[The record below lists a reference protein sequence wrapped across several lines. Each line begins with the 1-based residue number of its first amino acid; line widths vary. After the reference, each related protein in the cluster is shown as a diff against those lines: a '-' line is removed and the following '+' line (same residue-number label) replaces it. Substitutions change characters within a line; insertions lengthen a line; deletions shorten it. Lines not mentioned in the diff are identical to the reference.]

1 MFKERLNTT
10 HTQLYSMCCILT
22 IMNIGVLGPKGSYS
36 DKAAHLWLAK
46 EHASYPL
53 LKDITIQYCDDIID
67 TFDSVVTNAV
77 DTGIVPVEN
86 SIEGS
91 VGVTLDMLMEHE
103 IQIIGEIVVP
113 IEHCLLS
120 KGNIKDIRVILSHPQ
135 ALGQCRQFIKIH
147 FPHAEIRTTGSTS
160 HAAKLATEFEEMAA
174 IASRESA
181 IMYGLNLLLCN
192 VQDYNSNHTRFIVF
206 RKKHENDD
214 LAWKTTDGSVAGSD
228 DIAKSGLLHRTS
240 IIVYLDR
247 DRPGALYD
255 LLGEFAIRNI
265 NLTRIESR
273 PSKRILG
280 DYVFYIDFSGNIS
293 DTIIKDA
300 LNSILPKAGMMK
312 VLGSYEMI

>member
-1 MFKERLNTT
+1 M
-10 HTQLYSMCCILT
+10 I
-22 IMNIGVLGPKGSYS
+22 IGVLGPRGSYS
-36 DKAAHLWLAK
+36 DKAAHLWLTQ
-46 EHASYPL
+46 ERIFYPL
-53 LKDITIQYCDDIID
+53 SKDISIKYCDDIID
-67 TFDSVVTNAV
+67 TFDSVVTNTS
-77 DTGIVPVEN
+77 DIGIVPVEN

-91 VGVTLDMLMEHE
+91 VGVTLDLLMEHD
-103 IQIIGEIVVP
+103 IRIIGEVVVP

-120 KGNIKDIRVILSHPQ
+120 KGKLEDIRVILSHPQ
-135 ALGQCRQFIKIH
+135 ALGQCRQFIKDH

-181 IMYGLNLLLCN
+181 TMYGLNVLLCN
-192 VQDYNSNHTRFIVF
+192 IQDCNSNHTRFIVF
-206 RKKHENDD
+206 RKKHEDDD
-214 LAWKTTDGSVAGSD
+214 LAWKTINGSAAKPAD
-228 DIAKSGLLHRTS
+228 TAKSDRPHRTS

-255 LLGEFAIRNI
+255 LLGEFASRKV

-280 DYVFYIDFSGNIS
+280 DYVFYIDFAGNIS

-312 VLGSYEMI
+312 VLGSYEMM

>member
-1 MFKERLNTT
+1 M
-10 HTQLYSMCCILT
+10 I
-22 IMNIGVLGPKGSYS
+22 IGLLGPRGTYS
-36 DKAAHLWLAK
+36 DKATTLWLSK
-46 EHASYPL
+46 EHTVPSLFKDAS
-53 LKDITIQYCDDIID
+53 LKYCDDIID
-67 TFDSVVTNAV
+67 TFNAV
-77 DTGIVPVEN
+77 VKNTADFGIVPVEN

-91 VGVTLDMLMEHE
+91 VGVTLDLLMEHE
-103 IQIIGEIVVP
+103 VHIIGEVVVP

-120 KGNIKDIRVILSHPQ
+120 KGKIEDIRVILSHPQ
-135 ALGQCRQFIKIH
+135 ALGQCRQFIKNH

-160 HAAKLATEFEEMAA
+160 HAAKLASEFEEMAA

-181 IMYGLNLLLCN
+181 GMYGLNMLLCN
-192 VQDYNSNHTRFIVF
+192 IQDFNSNHTRFIVF
-206 RKKHENDD
+206 RKKHEDDD
-214 LAWKTTDGSVAGSD
+214 LIWKKTNGETPVAAADKLKNS
-228 DIAKSGLLHRTS
+228 LLHRTS

-255 LLGEFAIRNI
+255 LLGEFAIRRI

-280 DYVFYIDFSGNIS
+280 DYVFYIDFEGNIS

-312 VLGSYEMI
+312 VLGSYDMM

>member
-1 MFKERLNTT
+1 M
-10 HTQLYSMCCILT
+10 I
-22 IMNIGVLGPKGSYS
+22 IGVLGPKGSYS
-36 DKAAHLWLAK
+36 DNAANLWLSKA
-46 EHASYPL
+46 HTVPPL
-53 LKDITIQYCDDIID
+53 KATSLKYCDDIID
-67 TFDSVVTNAV
+67 TFNAV
-77 DTGIVPVEN
+77 ILGKADLGIVPVEN

-91 VGVTLDMLMEHE
+91 VGVTLDLLMEHD
-103 IQIIGEIVVP
+103 IHIIGEVVVP

-120 KGNIKDIRVILSHPQ
+120 RGNIEDIRVILSHPQ
-135 ALGQCRQFIKIH
+135 ALGQCRQFIRNH

-181 IMYGLNLLLCN
+181 GMYGLNVLLCN
-192 VQDYNSNHTRFIVF
+192 IQDCNNNHTRFIVF
-206 RKKHENDD
+206 RKKQKDDD
-214 LAWKTTDGSVAGSD
+214 LAWKTINGGVSEPYDTV
-228 DIAKSGLLHRTS
+228 KSGLPYRTS

-255 LLGEFAIRNI
+255 LLGEFAIRKI

-280 DYVFYIDFSGNIS
+280 DYVFYIDFAGNIS

-312 VLGSYEMI
+312 VLGSYEMM

>member
-1 MFKERLNTT
+1 M
-10 HTQLYSMCCILT
+10 I
-22 IMNIGVLGPKGSYS
+22 IGVLGPRGSYS
-36 DKAAHLWLAK
+36 DQAANLWLSK
-46 EHASYPL
+46 EHTAPP
-53 LKDITIQYCDDIID
+53 LKDISLKYCDDIID
-67 TFDSVVTNAV
+67 TFHAVVLGNA
-77 DTGIVPVEN
+77 DLGIVPVEN

-103 IQIIGEIVVP
+103 IHITGEVVVP

-120 KGNIKDIRVILSHPQ
+120 RGKIEDIRVILSHPQ
-135 ALGQCRQFIKIH
+135 ALGQCRQFIKSH

-174 IASRESA
+174 IASRDSA
-181 IMYGLNLLLCN
+181 GMYGLNVLLCN
-192 VQDYNSNHTRFIVF
+192 IQDWNNNHTRFIVF
-206 RKKHENDD
+206 RKKQEDDD
-214 LAWKTTDGSVAGSD
+214 LVWKKVSGRVSESHDTVKSD
-228 DIAKSGLLHRTS
+228 IPHRTS

-255 LLGEFAIRNI
+255 LLGEFAIRKI

-280 DYVFYIDFSGNIS
+280 DYIFYIDFAGNIS

-312 VLGSYEMI
+312 VLGSYEMM

>member
-1 MFKERLNTT
+1 M
-10 HTQLYSMCCILT
+10 I
-22 IMNIGVLGPKGSYS
+22 IGVLGPRGSYS
-36 DKAAHLWLAK
+36 DHAASLWLSK
-46 EHASYPL
+46 EYTASP
-53 LKDITIQYCDDIID
+53 LKDISLKYCDDIID
-67 TFDSVVTNAV
+67 TFNAVILTNA
-77 DTGIVPVEN
+77 DLGIVPVEN

-103 IQIIGEIVVP
+103 IHIIGEVVVP

-120 KGNIKDIRVILSHPQ
+120 RGKIEDIRVILSHPQ
-135 ALGQCRQFIKIH
+135 ALGQCRQFIKSH

-174 IASRESA
+174 IASRDSA
-181 IMYGLNLLLCN
+181 GMYGLNVLLCN
-192 VQDYNSNHTRFIVF
+192 IQDCNNNHTRFIVF
-206 RKKHENDD
+206 RKKQEDDD
-214 LAWKTTDGSVAGSD
+214 LAWKTCSGSVAETD
-228 DIAKSGLLHRTS
+228 DTAKRDLPHRTS

-255 LLGEFAIRNI
+255 LLGEFAIRKI

-280 DYVFYIDFSGNIS
+280 DYIFYIDFAGNIS

-312 VLGSYEMI
+312 VLGSYEMM

>member
-1 MFKERLNTT
+1 M
-10 HTQLYSMCCILT
+10 I
-22 IMNIGVLGPKGSYS
+22 IGVLGPGGSYS
-36 DKAAHLWLAK
+36 DKAARLWLTK
-46 EHASYPL
+46 EHTCSSL
-53 LKDITIQYCDDIID
+53 SKDISIKYCDDIID
-67 TFDSVVTNAV
+67 TFDSVVTNTT
-77 DTGIVPVEN
+77 DIGIVPVEN

-91 VGVTLDMLMEHE
+91 VGVTLDLLMEHD
-103 IQIIGEIVVP
+103 IRIIGEVVVP

-120 KGNIKDIRVILSHPQ
+120 RGKTEDIRVILSHPQ
-135 ALGQCRQFIKIH
+135 ALGQCRQFIKDH

-181 IMYGLNLLLCN
+181 TMYGLNVLLCN
-192 VQDYNSNHTRFIVF
+192 IQDCNSNHTRFIIF
-206 RKKHENDD
+206 RKKLEDDD
-214 LAWKTTDGSVAGSD
+214 LAWKIINGSSAESGD
-228 DIAKSGLLHRTS
+228 TAKSDRPHRTS

-255 LLGEFAIRNI
+255 LLGEFAIRKI

-280 DYVFYIDFSGNIS
+280 DYVFYIDFAGNIS

-312 VLGSYEMI
+312 VLGSYEMM